1 MVLFS
6 AITLFLALQRPSA
19 GPSPEEIAA
28 VSKLDFLVG
37 SWSGTGITMT
47 GPGQNVAYSG
57 TETVQRKLQGKAL
70 LIEGKFINPETKA
83 VVHETLA
90 VITYDVPNKKY
101 RFQAH
106 LFNQPSSEFELH
118 VVEKGFWWEIVR
130 EGAPKIKFTM
140 TITDKGEWLE
150 TGEFTIRGNDQPLKF
165 MEMRLS
171 KGG

>member
-1 MVLFS
+1 MVLLP
-6 AITLFLALQRPSA
+6 AIALVLFAQRPSA
-19 GPSPEEIAA
+19 GPSTEELAA
-28 VSKLDFLVG
+28 MAKLDFLVG
-37 SWSGTGITMT
+37 SWSGTGFSMT
-47 GPGQNVAYSG
+47 GPGQSVNYTGS
-57 TETVQRKLQGKAL
+57 ETVQKKLQGKAL
-70 LIEGKFINPETKA
+70 LVEGKFTNPETKA

-90 VITYDVPNKKY
+90 VITYDVPNKNY

-150 TGEFTIRGNDQPLKF
+150 SGEVTIAGNDKPLKF
-165 MEMRLS
+165 MEMKLT